1 MASDKDHARGVT
13 PKAPVPGS
21 QPHETS
27 PRETS
32 PLKTSPLE
40 EDEVV
45 QATEPSPV
53 SDRKPGDL
61 PDLGGKID

>member
-1 MASDKDHARGVT
+1 MASDKDDARGAT

-21 QPHETS
+21 QPHEASPRETS

-32 PLKTSPLE
+32 PLE
-40 EDEVV
+40 GDEVV
-45 QATEPSPV
+45 QATEPSPL